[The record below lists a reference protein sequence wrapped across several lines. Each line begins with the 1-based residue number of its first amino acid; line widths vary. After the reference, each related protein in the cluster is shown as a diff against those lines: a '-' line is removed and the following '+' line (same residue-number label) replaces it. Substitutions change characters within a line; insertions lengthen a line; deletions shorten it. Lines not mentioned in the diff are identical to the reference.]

1 MHLSD
6 RKNFLRYRF
15 GCLILV
21 TGYWFYQF
29 TITDY
34 GNFGIH
40 FRFLTIWG
48 LSCALIATCMMYLN
62 SLRGIEERYQPF
74 VSATAVLNA
83 MVVFL
88 YWKLYFIDPNLVNH
102 SGSITWFQEYYLHL
116 LGPVLLILDA
126 LFINNSFKQIWRGL
140 AVILGIFV
148 LYILW
153 SELVTG
159 PLNRT
164 PEGRVT
170 QGLPYPFLND
180 MTIKER
186 IIFYATTMVTGLV
199 FYFSGVFIYLI
210 KTYFLGGDSNRR
222 QRF

>member
-1 MHLSD
+1 MSLSFI
-6 RKNFLRYRF
+6 KN
-15 GCLILV
+15 ILV
-21 TGYWFYQF
+21 ILKY
-29 TITDY
+29 TISHKTSRCDELACFQ
-34 GNFGIH
+34 NQIIF
-40 FRFLTIWG
+40 FCNL
-48 LSCALIATCMMYLN
+48 
-62 SLRGIEERYQPF
+62 F
-74 VSATAVLNA
+74 V
-83 MVVFL
+83 
-88 YWKLYFIDPNLVNH
+88 
-102 SGSITWFQEYYLHL
+102 
-116 LGPVLLILDA
+116 
-126 LFINNSFKQIWRGL
+126 FINNSFKQIWRGL
-140 AVILGIFV
+140 AVILGICV

-222 QRF
+222 QRFWGFMCLYILWLHTVKLYGESAVLRWIQMEWERVQS